1 MTFYIRI
8 CSNDNA
14 KALLYLHENGWVHRD
29 ISVGNLYL
37 YTDPVSE
44 ENRGLIGDFEYAKRV
59 VGGGKP
65 DVRTVCDQIYFFGSY
80 TDEIGNINRG
90 PLTSWPRRSD
100 AGRITF

>member
-44 ENRGLIGDFEYAKRV
+44 EKRGLIGDFEYAKR

-65 DVRTVCDQIYFFGSY
+65 DVRTVCDQIYFL
-80 TDEIGNINRG
+80 IHI
-90 PLTSWPRRSD
+90 LTKLV
-100 AGRITF
+100 I